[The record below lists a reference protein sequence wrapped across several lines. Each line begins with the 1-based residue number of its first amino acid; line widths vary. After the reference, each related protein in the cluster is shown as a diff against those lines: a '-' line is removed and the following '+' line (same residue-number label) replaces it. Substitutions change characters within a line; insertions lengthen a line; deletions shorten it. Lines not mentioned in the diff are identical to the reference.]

1 MSRERPTFEHRP
13 PRHGLIGPFGAR
25 QLAAGLVVVVVAIIL
40 LLGVTAPLGTT
51 GAIGARDPRAT
62 PYLIGS
68 PPAVGLRPGDRAPDF
83 TVTRTDG
90 STFTLSDLAGRPLS
104 LAALRGRGVW
114 IDFWA
119 TWCPPCQAETPV
131 LRDTYAAYRDR
142 GLSLVAISVQETSV
156 ADVAAYAA
164 RYGLQ
169 YTIAADVSADIFHR
183 YGVFALP
190 TQFFVDP
197 NGIIRDVVQ
206 GPMTMASAAAE
217 VEAILPA
224 TPPSAPPAAPPSA
237 LLGVPAAS
245 AVP

>member
-83 TVTRTDG
+83 TVTRADG

-142 GLSLVAISVQETSV
+142 GLALVAISVQETSV

-169 YTIAADVSADIFHR
+169 YTIAADISADIFHR

-197 NGIIRDVVQ
+197 NGIIRAVIQ

-224 TPPSAPPAAPPSA
+224 APPSAPPSAP
-237 LLGVPAAS
+237 LGVPAGS
-245 AVP
+245 AMP